1 MAEEVVLG
9 CWLKLAVLEAVL
21 ALLVE
26 VQEPSVLQLKLGA
39 RASVVRKLPVVQV
52 PQAEQQLH
60 SREQ

>member
-26 VQEPSVLQLKLGA
+26 VRVPSVLQLKLGA
-39 RASVVRKLPVVQV
+39 RASVVL
-52 PQAEQQLH
+52 
-60 SREQ
+60 

>member
-26 VQEPSVLQLKLGA
+26 VQETSVLQLKLGA
-39 RASVVRKLPVVQV
+39 RASVVRKLPVV
-52 PQAEQQLH
+52 
-60 SREQ
+60 